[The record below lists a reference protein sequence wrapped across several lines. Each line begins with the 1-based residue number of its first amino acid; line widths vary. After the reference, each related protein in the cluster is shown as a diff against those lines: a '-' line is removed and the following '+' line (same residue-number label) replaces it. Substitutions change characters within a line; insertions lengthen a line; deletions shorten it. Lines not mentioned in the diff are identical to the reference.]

1 LPNTTVALS
10 IYSPFSFDEKNPP
23 EFANGA
29 IGRNG
34 DQELGGA
41 QWSEVEYERSP
52 GCELVDD
59 HRAVAMLRC
68 AVLSF
73 SLGTALRML
82 RNPTRLVPLGSGA
95 GPILTAGCSG
105 KRCANFSKNA
115 WRFGYNI

>member
-1 LPNTTVALS
+1 LAGTAT
-10 IYSPFSFDEKNPP
+10 
-23 EFANGA
+23 
-29 IGRNG
+29 RNS
-34 DQELGGA
+34 A
-41 QWSEVEYERSP
+41 RQWSEVEYERSP

-105 KRCANFSKNA
+105 KLCANFSKNA